1 MDMIPGTYVLVGTLS
16 QIVLQA
22 DSEGIAVGLRASRLI
37 IGNQC
42 FPSKMSALLLGRWVP
57 CGMRSPGKAGPKPGA
72 HHMLLN
78 YLKPPSLELK
88 ICPPTLRPTI
98 MKANTELPSR

>member
-1 MDMIPGTYVLVGTLS
+1 MDMIPGS

-22 DSEGIAVGLRASRLI
+22 DSQGIAVGLKASRLI

-57 CGMRSPGKAGPKPGA
+57 CGMRSPGKAGPKPEE
-72 HHMLLN
+72 
-78 YLKPPSLELK
+78 PITCSS
-88 ICPPTLRPTI
+88 TT
-98 MKANTELPSR
+98 